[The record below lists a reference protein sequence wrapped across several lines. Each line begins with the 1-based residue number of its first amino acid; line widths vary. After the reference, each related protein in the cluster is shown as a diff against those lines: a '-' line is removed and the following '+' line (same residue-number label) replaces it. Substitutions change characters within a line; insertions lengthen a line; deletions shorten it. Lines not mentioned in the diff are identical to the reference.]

1 MQMTSWLLNN
11 FTGCFPLQRKK
22 EFYYLIACF
31 EWRPLPIARRFRVS
45 PDFVSPMFVY
55 PILNLAS
62 VGHEIMNARPRELF
76 DSVRPKINSI
86 FCFEINVSD
95 CLSAE
100 VKRITVP
107 IGRVCFCVYAQFIMT
122 WVACAQFS
130 RSRQHSSHP
139 LRLAFFFTRRVHQ
152 KFKHSHVHR
161 RFCVALFA
169 ESDVWQWFIDSQP
182 TCKRK
187 YVRVPERMTYAHAYL
202 AECWFAC
209 SGLGKYNVND
219 LLTRL
224 ICVSC
229 SRSPFVF
236 PFILP
241 SINSGTNFMQRR
253 SLILLNPQC
262 PCPWPLL
269 KNCFLCF
276 QQKEN

>member
-1 MQMTSWLLNN
+1 MASSAHRTA
-11 FTGCFPLQRKK
+11 LQGFSGFRLAHVRVPHLKSGFCWTWNY
-22 EFYYLIACF
+22 ERSAAWIV
-31 EWRPLPIARRFRVS
+31 RFS
-45 PDFVSPMFVY
+45 SAKNKFHF
-55 PILNLAS
+55 
-62 VGHEIMNARPRELF
+62 LF
-76 DSVRPKINSI
+76 RD
-86 FCFEINVSD
+86 
-95 CLSAE
+95 
-100 VKRITVP
+100 KRIRLLVGGSETHSDWESVFLC
-107 IGRVCFCVYAQFIMT
+107 IRTIHHDLSRVCTIFAQP
-122 WVACAQFS
+122 A
-130 RSRQHSSHP
+130 
-139 LRLAFFFTRRVHQ
+139 AFLTSTSFGLFFTRRVHQ

-187 YVRVPERMTYAHAYL
+187 YVRVRQRMTYAHAYL